1 MAHDEHNAR
10 DAHVTM
16 GDTDSLK
23 ATAAGQLVH
32 LDDLDDFQ
40 IAAGEPDIRGWD
52 VRGTDG
58 NKLGE
63 VADLLV
69 DTAAMKVRY
78 IEVKLDKDVARDMGH
93 SHHEHPHHAH
103 PHDITDSAMRAEG
116 EHDTKA
122 FRSDAADAGRFV
134 LIPIGVARL
143 DDDSDDVVLDAQ
155 ASQLVGIPAY
165 RRDGKDLTRD
175 YENEVVRGYSA
186 KPDGSHAN
194 DVMRAAVPSDA
205 QTSTRDKFYEDRS
218 FDDRSFFGSRRR
230 GRDDDAYFTRAD
242 QDGRARD
249 RQSGDRAIN
258 SRNDDMND
266 DRPIREELDR

>member
-1 MAHDEHNAR
+1 MAHHDH
-10 DAHVTM
+10 DAHDARISL
-16 GDTDSLK
+16 GDNDSLK
-23 ATAAGQLVH
+23 TTAAGQLVH
-32 LDDLDDFQ
+32 LDDLHDFK
-40 IAAGEPDIRGWD
+40 IAEGEPDIRGWD

-78 IEVKLDKDVARDMGH
+78 IEVKLDKDVANDVGR
-93 SHHEHPHHAH
+93 SHDLLDHH
-103 PHDITDSAMRAEG
+103 ITDATMRADATLEAKD
-116 EHDTKA
+116 EYRTH
-122 FRSDAADAGRFV
+122 AADAGRFV

-143 DDDSDDVVLDAQ
+143 DDDADDVILDAH
-155 ASQLVGIPAY
+155 ASKLVGIPAY
-165 RRDGKDLTRD
+165 SRERNDLTRD
-175 YENEVVRGYSA
+175 YEHEVVRGSSA
-186 KPDGSHAN
+186 TAERPLEN

-205 QTSTRDKFYEDRS
+205 QPNARDTFYEDRT

-242 QDGRARD
+242 EDERSRN

-258 SRNDDMND
+258 SRNDDLTDN
-266 DRPIREELDR
+266 RPLREELDR

>member
-1 MAHDEHNAR
+1 MADHDRNAHEAR
-10 DAHVTM
+10 VSL
-16 GDTDSLK
+16 GDNDSLK
-23 ATAAGQLVH
+23 TTAAGQLVH
-32 LDDLDDFQ
+32 LDDLDDFK
-40 IAAGEPDIRGWD
+40 IAEGEPDIRGWD

-78 IEVKLDKDVARDMGH
+78 IEVKLDKDVANDVGR
-93 SHHEHPHHAH
+93 SHDLRA
-103 PHDITDSAMRAEG
+103 HDITDATMRAEG
-116 EHDTKA
+116 LLDKKDEYRT
-122 FRSDAADAGRFV
+122 DATDAGRFV

-143 DDDSDDVVLDAQ
+143 DDDEDDVILDAH

-165 RRDGKDLTRD
+165 RRESNDLTRD
-175 YENEVVRGYSA
+175 YENEVVRGYA
-186 KPDGSHAN
+186 ARTDTTPDN

-205 QTSTRDKFYEDRS
+205 QPNARDTFYEDRS

-242 QDGRARD
+242 EDERARN

-258 SRNDDMND
+258 ARNDDLIDN
-266 DRPIREELDR
+266 RPLREELDR